1 MRNDFNPVGANQMSD
16 TLSFNHSYVC
26 AQVMKQLLQD
36 AELQPLPALCLE
48 IGQGLTPAISV
59 FPKAKVQP
67 NFFEDILQSE
77 QLPLLAI
84 DIVSAGE
91 RVQKMLAKA
100 HLLLR
105 AGVKIV
111 WVIEPYGRTI
121 FVLTA
126 ETKTLFHAEPVTSC
140 GIHVDFAQVFH
151 T

>member
-36 AELQPLPALCLE
+36 AEIQPLPALCLE

-67 NFFEDILQSE
+67 DFFEDILQSE

-100 HLLLR
+100 KLLLKV
-105 AGVKIV
+105 GVKVV
-111 WVIEPYGRTI
+111 WVVEPYGRSI
-121 FVLTA
+121 FVLT
-126 ETKTLFHAEPVTSC
+126 EKTKTLFHAEPVISC
-140 GIHVDFAQVFH
+140 GIRVDFAQVF
-151 T
+151 TT

>member
-1 MRNDFNPVGANQMSD
+1 MRNDFAPIGANHMSD

-36 AELQPLPALCLE
+36 AEIQPLPALCLE

-59 FPKAKVQP
+59 FPKAKVHP
-67 NFFEDILQSE
+67 NFFEDLLQSD

-91 RVQKMLAKA
+91 RVQKLLTKA

-111 WVIEPYGRTI
+111 WVVEPYGHSV
-121 FVLTA
+121 FVLT
-126 ETKTLFHAEPVTSC
+126 EKTQTLFHAEPVTSC
-140 GIHVDFAQVFH
+140 GIRVDFAQVFS